1 MKKIPVLLAL
11 LALLSPAAGRA
22 EGDAVKARKPAK
34 VKYDP
39 ATVVTLS
46 GVVLGEQRVDAAKG
60 QKGVRV
66 VIKTGDQQVSVHLG
80 PDSWVDRQKVKLA
93 KGDEVT
99 VKGSKFTYDDK
110 YGVIAQTVTR
120 GGETLVLR
128 DAAGKPA
135 WSGAAK

>member
-11 LALLSPAAGRA
+11 LALLSPAVTHA
-22 EGDAVKARKPAK
+22 EGDAVKGRKPAK

-39 ATVVTLS
+39 STVVTLS
-46 GVVLGEQRVDAAKG
+46 GTVLGEQRVESAKG
-60 QKGVRV
+60 QKGVRLV
-66 VIKTGDQQVSVHLG
+66 LKTADQQVSVHLG
-80 PDSWVDRQKVKLA
+80 PESYVDRQKLKLA

-99 VKGSKFTYDDK
+99 VKGSKFTYEDK
-110 YGVIAQTVTR
+110 FGVIAQTVTR

-135 WSGAAK
+135 WGSSAK

>member
-1 MKKIPVLLAL
+1 VKKIPVLLAL
-11 LALLSPAAGRA
+11 LALLSPALASA
-22 EGDAVKARKPAK
+22 EGAAKARKPAK

-39 ATVVTLS
+39 STVVTLS

-60 QKGVRV
+60 QKGVRLV
-66 VIKTGDQQVSVHLG
+66 LKTGDQQVSVHLG
-80 PDSWVDRQKVKLA
+80 PDTFVDRQKVKLA

-110 YGVIAQTVTR
+110 FGLIAQTVTR
-120 GGETLVLR
+120 GIETLVLR

>member
-1 MKKIPVLLAL
+1 VKKIPVLLAL
-11 LALLSPAAGRA
+11 LALLSPALASA

-39 ATVVTLS
+39 STVVTLS

-60 QKGVRV
+60 QKGVRL
-66 VIKTGDQQVSVHLG
+66 VIKAGDQQVSVHLG
-80 PDSWVDRQKVKLA
+80 PDTWVDRQKLKIA

-110 YGVIAQTVTR
+110 FGVIAQTVTR

-135 WSGAAK
+135 WSGGAK